1 MAGPFPSANSVTRHA
16 PTRGLFDA
24 GDWPETPTAIAEP
37 TSKVINTSRSVAHRV
52 ACLIEVS
59 LSQSNRHDR
68 RAGLHGPPGA
78 SSRPYVTYL
87 RGPPPSQSLPSRR
100 LHLPPATIP
109 SCPRRLRYRCPRI
122 GTPPPSA
129 STSAMSRCASRV
141 GSPRVRFWNSFV
153 VMRNMRAV

>member
-78 SSRPYVTYL
+78 ASSRPYVTYL
-87 RGPPPSQSLPSRR
+87 RRSATFAIPAFAQASSPSCDDPELPTPPTVSLPANRNTSTQRQ
-100 LHLPPATIP
+100 HIGDVA
-109 SCPRRLRYRCPRI
+109 LRFAR
-122 GTPPPSA
+122 GVA
-129 STSAMSRCASRV
+129 
-141 GSPRVRFWNSFV
+141 
-153 VMRNMRAV
+153 